1 MNRKSFAIL
10 AVVLAACEAE
20 PPPKTPVGPAP
31 GAQPQPTPVASVQ
44 LVASGAPA
52 VPVASAAVP
61 VAPGASPVAPA
72 PGAAASAAAQAAAAA
87 AQAASAAAQAASAAA
102 QAASA
107 AARAASAAAQAVGGV
122 VPDVGVVLPEPTA
135 GSAPLAGA
143 AAQAPAT
150 LSGTVTTPKGAAAN
164 AVVYLE
170 GAPVEPNATMSAKIT
185 NKMMKFVPY
194 VVVIPVGGRVFF
206 GNDDPF
212 PHNVNSP
219 DGERFDLGDLAQNE
233 TRSHVFK
240 SPGVYSIL
248 CHLHPVMLGYVVV
261 APSSYYAK
269 ADAQGRFAIKNVP
282 PGSYKVTAWAP
293 HDQPTTQPVTVSG
306 VDTTVSLEVHR

>member
-1 MNRKSFAIL
+1 MNRRSFAIL
-10 AVVLAACEAE
+10 AVVLAACEPE
-20 PPPKTPVGPAP
+20 PPPKTPVGPPP
-31 GAQPQPTPVASVQ
+31 GAPPQVAPVANAQVPA
-44 LVASGAPA
+44 LVPAAP
-52 VPVASAAVP
+52 VGSAAVSA
-61 VAPGASPVAPA
+61 APGAPA
-72 PGAAASAAAQAAAAA
+72 PGPAASAAAQAAAAA
-87 AQAASAAAQAASAAA
+87 AQAAAAAAQAASAAA

-122 VPDVGVVLPEPTA
+122 VPEPGVVVPEATA
-135 GSAPLAGA
+135 TPAPPATAASA
-143 AAQAPAT
+143 APAT
-150 LSGTVTTPKGAAAN
+150 LSGTVTTPKGPAAN

-170 GAPVEPNATMSAKIT
+170 GAPVEPTATMSAKIT

-194 VVVIPVGGRVFF
+194 VVVIPAGGKVVF

-233 TRSHVFK
+233 AKSHVFK

-248 CHLHPVMLGYVVV
+248 CHLHPAMLGYVVV

-269 ADAQGRFAIKNVP
+269 ADGQGHFAIKNVP
-282 PGSYKVTAWAP
+282 PGSYRVTAWAP
-293 HDQPTTQPVTVSG
+293 HDQPSTLPVTVSG
-306 VDTTVSLEVHR
+306 ADTAVNLEVHR